1 MRANLLTI
9 GAWMFACC
17 LGAVAQ
23 DSKVEKAQDD
33 KFDGKKLIGTW
44 VYVSGARAGVAASDD
59 NLASNVVINDKEF
72 QLGGL
77 PDGSEFVMAY
87 KLKTDTSP
95 VRIDIEIT
103 EGPVPEGKAS
113 GILRFDGEQLELC
126 YDPSGNQ
133 YPGSFESTADNGYH
147 IFRLKRKGAA
157 GDAEKLVGSWKYTSG
172 TRAGEKI
179 DPVRLEGEFTA
190 TLDKFEIPAG
200 PDDKFVMRY
209 KIDSA
214 KKPAAI
220 DIEIESGPAPEGK
233 ALGIVKFDG
242 DTWTLCYDPTGAK
255 RPEKFESTA
264 ENGYF
269 LFEMKRA
276 TTKGEDTPEK

>member
-1 MRANLLTI
+1 MRSNWLTVL
-9 GAWMFACC
+9 AWMVVFS
-17 LGAVAQ
+17 LGAFAQ
-23 DSKVEKAQDD
+23 DSKAAKAQEV
-33 KFDGKKLIGTW
+33 KFDGKQMVGTW
-44 VYVSGARAGVAASDD
+44 VYISGARAGVAASDD

-103 EGPVPEGKAS
+103 SGPVPEGKAS
-113 GILRFDGEQLELC
+113 GIIRFDGEQLELC
-126 YDPSGNQ
+126 YDPTGNQ

-147 IFRLKRKGAA
+147 IFRLKRKATA
-157 GDAEKLVGSWKYTSG
+157 GDAEKLVGRWKYTSG

-190 TLDKFEIPAG
+190 TKDKFEIPAG

-209 KIDSA
+209 KLDSS
-214 KKPAAI
+214 KNPLAI
-220 DIEIESGPAPEGK
+220 DVEIESGPAPEGK
-233 ALGIVKFDG
+233 ALGIVKIDG

-264 ENGYF
+264 ENGFF

-276 TTKGEDTPEK
+276 ATEGTPAADK